1 MNKHLDIA
9 NGISPYQLEQFQVLI
24 GNLFQCCQER
34 IQYQCERFDLPDAE
48 LRCLKLFYQERY
60 LTAKGI
66 ARRMNVVKSRI
77 TKIIDGLSRK
87 GFVQR
92 VKDPEDSR
100 VTLLSLTPA
109 GQTKLNEINGFME
122 EMNLEVLN
130 RMPESQRTAVLSNL
144 ELLKAAMQTV
154 KDMMI

>member
-1 MNKHLDIA
+1 MNNKFDVAADITPHQLD
-9 NGISPYQLEQFQVLI
+9 QFQNLI
-24 GNLFQCCQER
+24 AELFQCCQER

-48 LRCLKLFYQERY
+48 FRCLKLFDQERY
-60 LTAKGI
+60 LTSKGI
-66 ARRMNVVKSRI
+66 ARQMNVVKSRV
-77 TKIIDGLSRK
+77 TKIIDGLTRK

-100 VTLLSLTPA
+100 ITLLSLTPA
-109 GQTKLNEINGFME
+109 GQAKLADINQFME
-122 EMNLEVLN
+122 EVHVEVLG

-144 ELLKAAMQTV
+144 ELLKSAMRSV

>member
-1 MNKHLDIA
+1 MNNKLPIA
-9 NGISPYQLEQFQVLI
+9 NGIPPYQLEQFQELI
-24 GNLFQCCQER
+24 GKLFQCCQER
-34 IQYQCERFDLPDAE
+34 IKYQCERFDLPDAE
-48 LRCLKLFYQERY
+48 LRCLKLFDRERY

-66 ARRMNVVKSRI
+66 SRQMNVVKSRI

-100 VTLLSLTPA
+100 ITLLSLTPA
-109 GQTKLNEINGFME
+109 GQAKMNEINGFME
-122 EMNLEVLN
+122 EVHLEVLN

-144 ELLKAAMQTV
+144 ELLRSAMQSV
-154 KDMMI
+154 KEMMT